1 MAPAQLHLGVALDGA
16 GWHPAAWRAPNSRP
30 AELFSPGYWTDLVT
44 TAQRGLLD
52 FVSIEDSM
60 AVPGER
66 HAPGDDA
73 VDRVGARIDANLIAA
88 RVAPVTQHIGL
99 IPTVTTTHTEP
110 FHVSKSIA
118 TLDYT
123 SRGRAGWQVRV
134 SGTPSAAAHFGRR
147 ELRDITAAE
156 LAEAVASGIFPNEIH
171 EPYELARQLASL
183 DHLSDGRAAWNVV
196 TSFDAFT
203 GQNFRRGGFL
213 DPADR
218 YARAEE
224 TLNAVRAL
232 WDSWDA
238 ADLVADKDSGRF
250 LARPDAGAFAFH
262 GNQFDISGRF
272 TVPRSPQGRPVIL
285 QAGVSPKGRA
295 FAAANADAIFSPY
308 GKLPEAADFYRDIKA
323 RAVAAGR
330 AAEDIKI
337 LPSASFVLGDTEAE
351 ATEKFHAIRNEQVT
365 GQTALIL
372 LEQIWNRD
380 LSGYDPEGPV
390 PDIDP
395 NPDAAPIIQ
404 GRAFVHQ
411 DRFATVERLRQVA
424 EAKKLTLREV
434 VIDQFERGPLVG
446 TPAQVAEQIDTFV
459 QNDGSDGFI
468 LGSHLVPWGLDEFVD
483 KVVPLLQDRGTLRTE
498 YTGTTLR
505 ANLGLPD
512 VRSAVSANA

>member
-1 MAPAQLHLGVALDGA
+1 MSTPRKQIILGAYLGGVNHHTAWWHPEAGSQIDFSSFEHTARTAERGKFDFFFLAEGLILRERAGKIFDQDIIGRPDTFTVLASIAAVTEHLGLA
-16 GWHPAAWRAPNSRP
+16 GTIN
-30 AELFSPGYWTDLVT
+30 
-44 TAQRGLLD
+44 
-52 FVSIEDSM
+52 
-60 AVPGER
+60 
-66 HAPGDDA
+66 
-73 VDRVGARIDANLIAA
+73 
-88 RVAPVTQHIGL
+88 
-99 IPTVTTTHTEP
+99 
-110 FHVSKSIA
+110 A
-118 TLDYT
+118 T
-123 SRGRAGWQVRV
+123 
-134 SGTPSAAAHFGRR
+134 F
-147 ELRDITAAE
+147 
-156 LAEAVASGIFPNEIH
+156 N
-171 EPYELARQLASL
+171 EPYELARQFASL
-183 DHLSDGRAAWNVV
+183 DHLSGGRAAWNVV

-238 ADLVADKDSGRF
+238 NDIVADKDAGRF
-250 LARPDAGAFAFH
+250 LARPDAGAFAFR
-262 GNQFDISGRF
+262 GSQFDISGRF

-285 QAGVSPKGRA
+285 QAGVSPQGRA

-308 GKLPEAADFYRDIKA
+308 GKLPEAADFYRDIKS

-330 AAEDIKI
+330 AADDIKI

-351 ATEKFHAIRNEQVT
+351 AIEKYHAVRNEQVT

-395 NPDAAPIIQ
+395 DPDAPPIIQ

-411 DRFATVERLRQVA
+411 DRFATAERLRQVA
-424 EAKKLTLREV
+424 ETKKLSLREV

-446 TPAQVAEQIDTFV
+446 TPAQVAEKIDTFV

-483 KVVPLLQDRGTLRTE
+483 RVVPLLQDRGALRTE

-505 ANLGLPD
+505 DNLALPN
-512 VRSAVSANA
+512 VRSAKTVSADA